1 MTSFIV
7 LIILV
12 VLLSLYYVGNRKRV
26 REQCEQQEFVQS
38 VEAGSLDKVSVEQQ
52 RAESFYAPKRKLYK
66 KDGTEID
73 LTGLIRIVSN
83 GDCMFRR
90 NIVKGTQLY
99 VRAVQRGKAQKENLK
114 EGDILLIQLP
124 DTGVY
129 KIREFEKSN
138 DDNTLKTFY
147 YNTDGSHHNSSN
159 PHRIEDV
166 VGVVKYRI

>member
-12 VLLSLYYVGNRKRV
+12 VLLSLYYVGNRKRLK
-26 REQCEQQEFVQS
+26 EQGVQQEFVQS
-38 VEAGSLDKVSVEQQ
+38 VEAGSLDKVSAEQQ

-73 LTGLIRIVSN
+73 LTSLIRIVSN

-99 VRAVQRGKAQKENLK
+99 VRAIQRGKAKRENLK
-114 EGDILLIQLP
+114 VGDILLIQLP

-138 DDNTLKTFY
+138 DDNTLITFY
-147 YNTDGSHHNSSN
+147 YNTDGSHHNSSK
-159 PHRIEDV
+159 PHSIEDV